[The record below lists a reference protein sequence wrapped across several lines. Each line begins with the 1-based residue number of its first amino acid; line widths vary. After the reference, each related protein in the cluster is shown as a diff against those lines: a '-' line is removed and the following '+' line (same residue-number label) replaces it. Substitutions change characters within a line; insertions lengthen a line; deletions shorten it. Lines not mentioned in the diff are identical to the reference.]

1 MLPPLVC
8 FDAGFTLIQPRHTMA
23 DHLANVLETHGHHA
37 DDEDVRRAWEAADA
51 WFLNTYQRPGN
62 TAWTNDHE
70 IEETWRAYHRMM
82 LAELGFRD
90 EEHRVVEAILAAQLA
105 TSAWELYPDT
115 VAALE
120 LTRNHPSRAG
130 LPAPRIAVISDWGSN
145 LGEVI
150 DAVGLRRF
158 VDVLAVSAVEALAK
172 PDPAFFRRAAE
183 RAGIDPGQGVMI
195 GDSYHADVLGARAA
209 GLDAIL
215 LDRHGTATIPDD
227 PGVAVARTLPEAVEL
242 AAARAASRTA

>member
-8 FDAGFTLIQPRHTMA
+8 FDAGFTLIQPRKTMA
-23 DHLANVLETHGHHA
+23 QHLATVLEAHGHDA
-37 DDEDVRRAWEAADA
+37 DEEEVRRAWEVADA
-51 WFLNTYQRPGN
+51 WFWTTYKRPGN

-82 LAELGFRD
+82 LAELGVAD

-115 VAALE
+115 LAALE
-120 LTRNHPSRAG
+120 LTRSHPSRAG
-130 LPAPRIAVISDWGSN
+130 LPSPKVAIISDWGSN

-150 DAVGLRRF
+150 DIVGLGAF

-172 PDPAFFRRAAE
+172 PDPAFFRRASE
-183 RAGIDPGQGVMI
+183 RAGVEAGRGVMI

-215 LDRHGTATIPDD
+215 LDRHGTASIPDD
-227 PGVAVARTLPEAVEL
+227 PGVAIARTLPEAVEL
-242 AAARAASRTA
+242 AAARGASGPA

>member
-8 FDAGFTLIQPRHTMA
+8 FDAGFTLIQPRQTMA
-23 DHLANVLETHGHHA
+23 GHLADALVAHGHHA
-37 DDEDVRRAWEAADA
+37 DDDDVRRAWEAADA
-51 WFLNTYQRPGN
+51 WFWTTYQRPGN

-70 IEETWRAYHRMM
+70 IEETWRAYHRIM
-82 LAELGFRD
+82 LAEVGFRD

-145 LGEVI
+145 LGEVL
-150 DAVGLRRF
+150 DVVGLRRF
-158 VDVLAVSAVEALAK
+158 VDVLTVSAIEGLSK
-172 PDPAFFRRAAE
+172 PDPAFFRLACA
-183 RAGIDPGQGVMI
+183 RAGVDAGHAVMI

-215 LDRHGTATIPDD
+215 LDRHGTTRSPVD
-227 PGVAVARTLPEAVEL
+227 PGVAVARTLPQAIEL
-242 AAARAASRTA
+242 AAARASAGTA

>member
-8 FDAGFTLIQPRHTMA
+8 FDAGFTLIQPRQTMA
-23 DHLANVLETHGHHA
+23 GHLADALVAHGHHA
-37 DDEDVRRAWEAADA
+37 DDDEVRRAWEAADA
-51 WFLNTYQRPGN
+51 WFWTTYQRPGN

-70 IEETWRAYHRMM
+70 IEATWRAYHRIM
-82 LAELGFRD
+82 LAEVGFRD

-150 DAVGLRRF
+150 DVVGLRGF

-172 PDPAFFRRAAE
+172 PDPAFFRRASE

-227 PGVAVARTLPEAVEL
+227 PGVAIARTLPEAVEM
-242 AAARAASRTA
+242 AAARGVARTA